1 MLQRRYE
8 LAIVLPVYNHHRT
21 VGQVICG
28 LIEEFPNHLLIVVND
43 GSTDGTAA
51 AIETVHKSHPSAR
64 IQVHTHKVN
73 RGKGSALMTGFRAAD
88 QAGCTHAITIDADG
102 QHDLNDAARL
112 IAVAS
117 LFPDELII
125 GDRQIDRHPTPKNSR
140 RGRDMSRF
148 WLWLQTGMDVA
159 DPQCGLRVYP
169 LAQVLTVRCF
179 TRRYDFETEIVA
191 RLAWKG
197 LRVISAPITCIYFSP
212 EKRVTHF
219 RPFIDTTRGTWIN
232 VVLTTLRI
240 LSIPPGRTRPSC
252 EYEPIPLLRSLRDRR
267 QWRKILNLDGCM
279 PLESSLVAAAVGIG
293 VLIAFIPVY
302 GLQTI
307 LAIYIARRLHLNLPL
322 MVLST
327 QISIPPLSI
336 GIILVSLIC
345 GHLMIHGTWPPISL
359 SALRQHSMWYW
370 LAAFTGDLLLGGV
383 VCGLIA
389 GTISLLS
396 TRLLLRMCRG
406 VNIGN
411 TGSSTIACIDLQ
423 THLKE
428 E

>member
-112 IAVAS
+112 IAVAN

-148 WLWLQTGMDVA
+148 WLWLQTGMDVP

-197 LRVISAPITCIYFSP
+197 LRLISAPITCIYFSP

-219 RPFIDTTRGTWIN
+219 RPFMDTTRGTWIN
-232 VVLTTLRI
+232 IVLTTLRI
-240 LSIPPGRTRPSC
+240 LSIPPGRTNQSCTSDVPS
-252 EYEPIPLLRSLRDRR
+252 PLRLLRDRR
-267 QWRKILNLDGCM
+267 SWRKILNLNGCGAI
-279 PLESSLVAAAVGIG
+279 ESSLIAAAVGIG

-307 LAIYIARRLHLNLPL
+307 LAVYIARRLHLNVPL
-322 MVLST
+322 LVVST
-327 QISIPPLSI
+327 QVSMPPLSI
-336 GIILVSLIC
+336 VVILVSLIC
-345 GHLMIHGTWPPISL
+345 GHLIIHHSWPPISL
-359 SALRQHSMWYW
+359 AALRQHSMWYW
-370 LAAFTGDLLLGGV
+370 LGAFTGDLLLGGLI
-383 VCGLIA
+383 CGLAA
-389 GTISLLS
+389 GTAALLT
-396 TRLLLRMCRG
+396 TRWLLRLCRRRKAETG
-406 VNIGN
+406 CVADTFHSPAPAGN
-411 TGSSTIACIDLQ
+411 G
-423 THLKE
+423 
-428 E
+428 